1 MLHSLIY
8 DFTTCIIG
16 QTVYLKM
23 SWKNF
28 KSCFASCPLIRW
40 PFNILCSLVYLAA
53 LCRLPLQSISASG
66 ATPTF
71 IFWIR
76 LSVAHKRGLRY
87 KPCSTWAGLGFNLCY
102 RDMFFRQVTGCFT
115 RPSYF
120 SFLLWLRKWFFP
132 LLFVCN
138 NLMSWY
144 IYLLVRAYAEFLSF
158 VFSMIA
164 ILTGVI

>member
-1 MLHSLIY
+1 MFLVLTPSLSHQSLTSICVAFISLCFSHLYHWPNCLFENVVEMFQVMLCQLPAHSVTFQHSLQL
-8 DFTTCIIG
+8 G
-16 QTVYLKM
+16 L
-23 SWKNF
+23 S
-28 KSCFASCPLIRW
+28 S
-40 PFNILCSLVYLAA
+40 A

-115 RPSYF
+115 RPSCF
-120 SFLLWLRKWFFP
+120 SFLLCLRKWFFP

-144 IYLLVRAYAEFLSF
+144 IYLLVRA
-158 VFSMIA
+158 
-164 ILTGVI
+164 